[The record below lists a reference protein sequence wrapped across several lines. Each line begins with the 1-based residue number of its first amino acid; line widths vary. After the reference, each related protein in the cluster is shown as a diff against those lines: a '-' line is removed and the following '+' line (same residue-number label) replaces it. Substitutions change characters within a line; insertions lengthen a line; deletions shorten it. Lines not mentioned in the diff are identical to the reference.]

1 MRAMNRL
8 PVAALFLLFSF
19 SCRADCFEQ
28 AGARYGV
35 APSLLEAI
43 SKVESGRNPLARN
56 LNRDG
61 SEDLGHM
68 QINSRWLGVLA
79 SPTASTVQKLLDPCL
94 NTHIGAWILAQNIR
108 ASWLWMG
115 RGRCLQCQESPLKR
129 NAYAHRVAARLEAMA
144 ILTRALILDGNR
156 W

>member
-1 MRAMNRL
+1 MNRL

-43 SKVESGRNPLARN
+43 SKVESDRNPLARN

-68 QINSRWLGVLA
+68 QINSRWLGILF
-79 SPTASTVQKLLDPCL
+79 TYGIDRQKLLDPCL
-94 NTHIGAWILAQNIR
+94 NTHIGAWILAQNISR
-108 ASWLWMG
+108 LGYGWEAVG
-115 RGRCLQCQESPLKR
+115 AYNARSPHKR
-129 NAYAHRVAARLEAMA
+129 IAYAHRVAARLKP
-144 ILTRALILDGNR
+144 
-156 W
+156 

>member
-68 QINSRWLGVLA
+68 QINSRWLGVLSA
-79 SPTASTVQKLLDPCL
+79 YGIDRQKLLDPCL

-108 ASWLWMG
+108 RLGYGWDAVGAYNARS
-115 RGRCLQCQESPLKR
+115 SLKR
-129 NAYAHRVAARLEAMA
+129 NAYAHRVAARLKPW
-144 ILTRALILDGNR
+144 RS
-156 W
+156 